1 MDQPVKFMSCD
12 HFRPSDR
19 PDVRMG
25 DVAFMTRRAEPS
37 DWETYR
43 AIRLRSL
50 QEEPTAYAS
59 QYEIERHYTADLW
72 KQWMGNGGTFL
83 AFDDDQILVG
93 TATALRTADGDTLVV
108 GMYVAPEAR
117 GQGCAQRLL
126 DAIADLASQRQDRRL
141 VLEVSE
147 SNLRAASCYRSYGFV
162 ETGRRRAMERDPTI
176 IEIELGYLLGD

>member
-1 MDQPVKFMSCD
+1 VVRNDTDQREIRVVCD
-12 HFRPSDR
+12 HFRQDMQR
-19 PDVRMG
+19 LGEG
-25 DVAFMTRRAEPS
+25 DNE
-37 DWETYR
+37 
-43 AIRLRSL
+43 
-50 QEEPTAYAS
+50 
-59 QYEIERHYTADLW
+59 
-72 KQWMGNGGTFL
+72 G
-83 AFDDDQILVG
+83 DDQVLVG
-93 TATALRTADGDTLVV
+93 TATGMRTGDGDTLVV

-117 GQGCAQRLL
+117 GQGCAQLLL